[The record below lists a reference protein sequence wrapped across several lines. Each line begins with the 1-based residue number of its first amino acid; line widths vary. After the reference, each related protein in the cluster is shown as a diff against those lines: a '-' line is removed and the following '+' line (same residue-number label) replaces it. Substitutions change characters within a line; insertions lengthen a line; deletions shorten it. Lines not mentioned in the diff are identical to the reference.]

1 MELPTTTRDYVFV
14 ILQFLLFLAYA
25 PDFAALSF
33 SRSDILGYVG
43 LGVAVT
49 GLCTGVLALLQ
60 MRKSFSPF
68 PTPVAHGEL
77 VTNGLFALARHPI
90 YSSILLGAFGYGLYT
105 GSGYR
110 LFIGLCLF
118 VLFNFKAGYE
128 EGELMAKYDG
138 YLEYMKRVG
147 RFWR

>member
-14 ILQFLLFLAYA
+14 ILQFLLFLAYV

-33 SRSDILGYVG
+33 SRPDILGYVG

-60 MRKSFSPF
+60 MKKSFSPF
-68 PTPVAHGEL
+68 PTPVAEGEL
-77 VTNGLFALARHPI
+77 VTTGMFALARHPI

-128 EGELMAKYDG
+128 EAGLIRQYP
-138 YLEYMKRVG
+138 EYPFYMERVG

>member
-14 ILQFLLFLAYA
+14 ILQFLLFLAYV

-33 SRSDILGYVG
+33 SRPDILGYVG

-60 MRKSFSPF
+60 MKRSFSPF
-68 PTPVAHGEL
+68 PTPVEAGEL
-77 VTNGLFALARHPI
+77 VTTGMFALARHPI

-110 LFIGLCLF
+110 FFIGLCLF
-118 VLFNFKAGYE
+118 VLFNYKARYE
-128 EGELMAKYDG
+128 EGHLMAKYVG
-138 YLEYMKRVG
+138 YLDYMGRVG